1 MPCDRAA
8 MRVWSSV
15 GFHAPLEG
23 RMDAGGGADTG
34 IGAYCWVIGCCTG
47 PPFV

>member
-1 MPCDRAA
+1 MPCARAA

-23 RMDAGGGADTG
+23 RIEVGGADTG
-34 IGAYCWVIGCCTG
+34 IGAYCWAIGCWTG